1 MHTVT
6 VAYGRRSLESNFDV
20 ELAEGSRDTPR
31 VGLLVFVVE
40 RLDLLRLLGST
51 QARWVGELEE
61 LWRKLDEPFR
71 IDRRHFTHVF
81 LGRHHQLMVNHP
93 VTDDRTA
100 AHLVN
105 HPMTDDRTPA
115 HGKPPCDRQQD
126 TSTSGKPANLVNH
139 PMTDNRTPA
148 RGKPPY
154 DRRQNTSS
162 W

>member
-20 ELAEGSRDTPR
+20 ELAEGSRDTPG

-100 AHLVN
+100 
-105 HPMTDDRTPA
+105 
-115 HGKPPCDRQQD
+115 
-126 TSTSGKPANLVNH
+126 TSGDIQQGTFVLNSSLHFDTKTAPPKP
-139 PMTDNRTPA
+139 
-148 RGKPPY
+148 
-154 DRRQNTSS
+154 NT
-162 W
+162 